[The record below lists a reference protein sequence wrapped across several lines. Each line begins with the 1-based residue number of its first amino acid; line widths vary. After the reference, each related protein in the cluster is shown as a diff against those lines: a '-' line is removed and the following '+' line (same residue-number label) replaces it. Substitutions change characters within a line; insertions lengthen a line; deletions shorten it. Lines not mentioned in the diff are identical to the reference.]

1 MAGYDLSINMDELRK
16 LAEDL
21 TAVRDEFDNAD
32 DNADETADATGHD
45 ELREV
50 VNSFADE
57 WRIRRGKMM
66 EDLNKLTDIINQIA
80 EAFTEVDTELAKALE
95 EKANEKAKA

>member
-1 MAGYDLSINMDELRK
+1 MAGYDLSIDMESLRA

-21 TAVRDEFDNAD
+21 SAIRDEFENAD
-32 DNADETADATGHD
+32 DNADDTADATGHD
-45 ELREV
+45 ELRDV

-66 EDLNKLTDIINQIA
+66 EDLNKLTDIIGQIA
-80 EAFTEVDTELAKALE
+80 DTFTQVDTELAKALE
-95 EKANEKAKA
+95 EKAKA